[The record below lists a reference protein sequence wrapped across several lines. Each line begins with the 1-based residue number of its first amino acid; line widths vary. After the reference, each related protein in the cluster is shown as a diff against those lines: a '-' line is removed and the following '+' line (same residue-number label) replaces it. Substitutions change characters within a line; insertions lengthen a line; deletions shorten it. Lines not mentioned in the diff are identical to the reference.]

1 MSPPT
6 RTSDTDVPAKQP
18 TSSDPLASAKALGIA
33 ELLQIILQEVPVEH
47 LTALRRVARIWNDI
61 VSELNHIDPVS
72 IGHGDEDCTCLGADA
87 CKHMPH
93 YASNIAIRGNPV
105 FKYIHIYRGAAKEQ
119 DGGETTSN
127 TLRHYRG
134 LQLKSWSDT
143 SELDTNAHHFLT
155 DPPIT
160 MVTVGDSRFGASLR
174 VPMGIRVGDL
184 RDALA
189 KLVNTNSGYAK
200 PSPARPIAWYAC
212 TSDIVR
218 RTNDTSNGE
227 GDCDNGDDLAVGML
241 TLSVAT

>member
-1 MSPPT
+1 M
-6 RTSDTDVPAKQP
+6 PAKHP
-18 TSSDPLASAKALGIA
+18 ISSDPLASTKALGVP

-47 LTALRRVARIWNDI
+47 LTALRGVDRIWNNI
-61 VSELNHIDPVS
+61 VSELNHIGPVS

-87 CKHMPH
+87 CTHMPH

-105 FKYIHIYRGAAKEQ
+105 FKYIHIYRGAAREH

-127 TLRHYRG
+127 TQRHYRG

-143 SELDTNAHHFLT
+143 SDLDTNAHHFLT

-160 MVTVGDSRFGASLR
+160 LITVGDSRFGVSLL

-184 RDALA
+184 RDVLA
-189 KLVNTNSGYAK
+189 KMVDTNSRYAK
-200 PSPARPIAWYAC
+200 PSPAGPIAWYAC

-227 GDCDNGDDLAVGML
+227 GDCDDGDDFAVGML
-241 TLSVAT
+241 RLSLAT